1 MVYPDTLPQNGRLA
15 ELAGAVRALEVH
27 GDLAA
32 SRVRFDAAFRSA
44 DAAGDAERIGLAA
57 LGFGGMWVHEQR
69 SATAAALV
77 ESRLRHALS
86 VVDPESTLALRLRV
100 RLAAETDY
108 RAGTSADVLA
118 RLAEARAA
126 GDPVAL
132 AEALSLAHHCLL
144 GPDHGERRLEL
155 SRDLIAQSLVTKR
168 RSDQL
173 TGLLWHA
180 VDLLLTAHPHAER
193 ALADLQGEL
202 ARAEHLAIR
211 FVERAVTVML
221 RLREG
226 SFAEAEALALECAEQ
241 GHRAGDV
248 DVTGWYGA
256 HLIALRWFQ
265 GRSAELIPMLTHQV
279 HSPTFSAVDNSHL
292 AALAAVCALAG
303 DRRQATGALA
313 RLVGD
318 DLGALPRSSSWMV
331 TMYGAV
337 EAAATL
343 DDAGTAA
350 AAYRLLAPFAHL
362 PMVASLGVACF
373 GSTHHALG
381 VAALTTGD
389 LDVAVRHLR
398 SAVRDNWAL
407 GHFPAVALSR
417 SRLAQ
422 ALARRAGPGDAAEA
436 RRELGTAR
444 QEAAD
449 LGMELPE
456 AVLAAAHPAGPPRTA
471 APPARVVTCRRHGG
485 RWRIELGRR
494 AAVVPDSVGMAYLAV
509 LIANPGTE
517 IPAVELAVGR
527 GVLDR
532 VAGGVTAEQASAS
545 AQPVLDEVARREYQ
559 RRLAHLQTEIDAYEQ
574 ANDLVRAERLRD
586 ERAWLLDELATTA
599 GLRGRAREFAGG
611 TERARVSVGKAIRR
625 ALDRV
630 GRCDPVI
637 AEELRTHISTGVR
650 CSYRPD

>member
-1 MVYPDTLPQNGRLA
+1 MVHADTLPQVSQLST
-15 ELAGAVRALEVH
+15 LAGAVRALEVH

-32 SRVRFDAAFRSA
+32 SRVRFDAAFRAA
-44 DAAGDAERIGLAA
+44 DADGDAERTGLAA

-77 ESRLRHALS
+77 ESRLRYALS
-86 VVDPESTLALRLRV
+86 VVDPASTLALRLRV

-108 RAGTSADVLA
+108 RAGTSDDVLG
-118 RLAEARAA
+118 RLDEARAA

-144 GPDHGERRLEL
+144 GPEHGERRLAL

-193 ALADLQGEL
+193 ALADLQAEL

-226 SFAEAEALALECAEQ
+226 AFAEAEALAVACAEQ

-292 AALAAVCALAG
+292 AALAAVCALSG

-318 DLGALPRSSSWMV
+318 DLGALPRSSSWLV

-337 EAAATL
+337 EAAAAL

-350 AAYRLLAPFAHL
+350 SAYRLLAPFAHL
-362 PMVASLGVACF
+362 PMVASLGVTCF
-373 GSTHHALG
+373 GSTRHALG

-398 SAVRDNWAL
+398 AAVRDNWAL

-422 ALARRAGPGDAAEA
+422 ALARRSGPGDAAEA

-444 QEAAD
+444 QEASD
-449 LGMELPE
+449 LGMALPD
-456 AVLAAAHPAGPPRTA
+456 AVPAATHPAAAQ
-471 APPARVVTCRRHGG
+471 PPARAVTCRRHGG

-509 LIANPGTE
+509 LIANPGAE

-527 GVLDR
+527 AALDR
-532 VAGGVTAEQASAS
+532 VAGGVTAEQAAAS
-545 AQPVLDEVARREYQ
+545 AQPVLDEVARRAYQ
-559 RRLAHLQTEIDAYEQ
+559 RRLAHLQAEIDALEQ
-574 ANDLVRAERLRD
+574 ANDLLRAERLRD
-586 ERAWLLDELATTA
+586 ERAWLLDELAAST
-599 GLRGRAREFAGG
+599 GLRGRTREFAGG

-637 AEELRTHISTGVR
+637 AEELRSHVTTGVR
-650 CSYRPD
+650 CSYRPA